1 MAYSYQITVVSSAST
16 GPFYFTD
23 IDGYLDISHIKV
35 YVDGVLQ
42 TTGYTINQSTKSVTF
57 AATQAVSSIIRIER
71 QTPKTVAGRVT
82 DFSDGSVLTAQDLDN
97 AALQNLY
104 ISQEAQDAGVSALP
118 LTGDGLNWDA
128 ANKRITNLSYPIDPT
143 DAVTKLY
150 LDGYSLSGTA
160 WTVPQS
166 WSFTGNGSQTVFAWL
181 TGGGPV
187 PATTDSAMFIVE
199 AGGVIQR
206 PEIDYTI
213 NAANITFLSVPANG
227 VGIRIRNFGVSRDIP
242 VWGNSITFSENVT
255 VSGTATLNNVAIDT
269 DIGIGRGGLGDPN
282 SVYVGEVPTSGS
294 AVNNTGVGANIFTQL
309 TGGSDNVAMGTN
321 AAQGNTS
328 GTRNTNIG
336 YNCVG
341 NPGSHNTAVGANAG
355 NGVSSVT
362 TNQSVYIGSAATASG
377 IVTNEIVIG
386 YNATGDGSNTAVIGN
401 ANTTQT
407 KTRGNLISTGAIT
420 SNSGN
425 ITASGGN
432 LVASGLL
439 TVSGTGTSSI
449 AGTLSVPQISG
460 LTSLSAASLSG
471 TTVTGQTITATT
483 SLTVGNATLSAP
495 SGTAPM
501 FAPRAWVN
509 FNGLNDATYGGRTT
523 VAASFTKPGAAGA
536 AGGKIITVTGWTSH
550 GFQVGHMVYGSFSGA
565 GILGTTTPGAFVVT
579 EVVSSSSFRF
589 QDDINPG
596 VAVSFTA
603 AGTFTV
609 ALATIQSAGNVTNV
623 VEAPGGVYILNIT
636 DALPNTTYAVL
647 GTSST
652 AGIGAGNT
660 AIQHIATVSEAFTDQ
675 LLTSPVITN
684 LRIRKAANSVA
695 IATSAGSTTGGTGP
709 RSCSVMIMST

>member
-1 MAYSYQITVVSSAST
+1 MAYSYQITVVSSTSP

-35 YVDGVLQ
+35 YVNGILQ

-57 AATQAVSSIIRIER
+57 AASQDVSSVIRIER

-82 DFSDGSVLTAQDLDN
+82 DFNDGSVLTAQDLDN

-104 ISQEAQDAGVSALP
+104 ISQEAQDAGVNALP
-118 LTGDGLNWDA
+118 LTGDGLQWDA
-128 ANKRITNLSYPIDPT
+128 SNKRITNLAYPIDPS
-143 DAVTKLY
+143 DAVTKRY
-150 LDGYSLSGTA
+150 IDGYSLSGEA

-166 WSFTGNGSQTVFAWL
+166 WSFTGNGTQTVFAWL

-242 VWGNSITFSENVT
+242 VWGNPITFSGNVT
-255 VSGTATLNNVAIDT
+255 VSGTATLKDVAIDT
-269 DIGIGRGGLGDPN
+269 DIGIGRGGLGDSN

-294 AVNNTGVGANIFTQL
+294 AINNTGVGANIFTQL
-309 TGGSDNVAMGTN
+309 TGGADNVAMGTN

-377 IVTNEIVIG
+377 NVTNEIVIG

-401 ANTTQT
+401 ASTTQT

-420 SNSGN
+420 STSGN
-425 ITASGGN
+425 ITASNGN
-432 LVASGLL
+432 LVASNLL

-449 AGTLSVPQISG
+449 AGTLSVPQITG
-460 LTSLSAASLSG
+460 LTSLSAANLSG
-471 TTVTGQTITATT
+471 TAVTGGTITATT
-483 SLTVGNATLSAP
+483 SLTVGSSTLSAP

-501 FAPRAWVN
+501 FAPRAWANFCSSIISTESNRTELTGTWVVESANVLVMNIPNHGFAVNHVFRGILTGGYSDTLHFTVTTVVNTGQIKVTARVPDTVGNVN
-509 FNGLNDATYGGRTT
+509 FPVTTPATGGNIAGIWKATIRSSGNVSSIVVMDNNLGRFAVNFTSPLPNANYSFIGTASNGNGTANTGAVANATLFEANR
-523 VAASFTKPGAAGA
+523 ANGAAIEFSR
-536 AGGKIITVTGWTSH
+536 KTVNCLEFW
-550 GFQVGHMVYGSFSGA
+550 
-565 GILGTTTPGAFVVT
+565 
-579 EVVSSSSFRF
+579 
-589 QDDINPG
+589 
-596 VAVSFTA
+596 
-603 AGTFTV
+603 
-609 ALATIQSAGNVTNV
+609 
-623 VEAPGGVYILNIT
+623 
-636 DALPNTTYAVL
+636 
-647 GTSST
+647 SST
-652 AGIGAGNT
+652 ANP
-660 AIQHIATVSEAFTDQ
+660 HS
-675 LLTSPVITN
+675 
-684 LRIRKAANSVA
+684 ANFVVFA
-695 IATSAGSTTGGTGP
+695 
-709 RSCSVMIMST
+709 